1 MFLKQKF
8 SKTFKDIIICIS
20 HQEQTRVFKIIKL
33 QKKDI
38 IKILLSTNL
47 LRDVLCNRG
56 RMNTYGTYLGS
67 RDSLDQLSSS
77 YP

>member
-1 MFLKQKF
+1 MYLKKKF
-8 SKTFKDIIICIS
+8 SKSFKACKLFDIS
-20 HQEQTRVFKIIKL
+20 SFQNNKII
-33 QKKDI
+33 KKDI

-56 RMNTYGTYLGS
+56 RMNTYGIYLGS

-77 YP
+77 NP